1 MDKLSCRP
9 AYEIFDFYSETSTD
23 SARTGSTTLRG
34 DCLVSL
40 WAQLIP
46 GLDRSGGQF
55 WYWRIRRLR
64 RRSPARAGSRHNS
77 LTIGEHYEQVDQEE
91 TEFAMQHHIDLNPKG
106 CDSSIAPPSVK
117 RALNYGFEK
126 AAIHL
131 AISFG
136 QHDVNRLTELVFCAR
151 HPELERQPVV
161 KTEMQFN
168 DLLREWQDIR
178 EKLVQPALSN
188 HLIESEHNPDIP

>member
-1 MDKLSCRP
+1 MP
-9 AYEIFDFYSETSTD
+9 
-23 SARTGSTTLRG
+23 RG

-40 WAQLIP
+40 GAQLIP
-46 GLDRSGGQF
+46 GPDRSGDSSGTDLYADCDGARQLGQHQ
-55 WYWRIRRLR
+55 
-64 RRSPARAGSRHNS
+64 GNS
-77 LTIGEHYEQVDQEE
+77 LTIGEHYNQVDQE
-91 TEFAMQHHIDLNPKG
+91 TELAMQHHIDLSPKG
-106 CDSSIAPPSVK
+106 CDSSTVPPLVK

-136 QHDVNRLTELVFCAR
+136 QHDANRLIELVFCAR

-178 EKLVQPALSN
+178 DKLVQPALSN